1 MFTQQIFTEYL
12 QGARSVGHPPHK
24 KLADQWEDKQG
35 QSRVQWGPVLQET
48 CLTHRTEKHPHPS
61 PPTQLMKEMALF

>member
-35 QSRVQWGPVLQET
+35 QI
-48 CLTHRTEKHPHPS
+48 
-61 PPTQLMKEMALF
+61 